1 MSHYYTNDEN
11 LDTKVYEFKYTY
23 KSQELKFLST
33 SGVFSKSG
41 IDFGSNLLINSLP
54 NFGNKTLLDVGCGAG
69 VIGLTIASGNPTSN
83 VDLIDVNKRAVDAS
97 MQNQALNKIKNAYC
111 FESDLFNNVTK
122 KYDAI
127 ITNPPIRAGKK
138 VIYTLVDESIKYL
151 KEGGSIYLVIQ
162 KKQGAP
168 SMEVKLNEVF
178 GNVETINKKNGYYI
192 FESKKCT
199 K

>member
-23 KSQELKFLST
+23 KTQELKFLST

-162 KKQGAP
+162 KKQGAL